1 MPKPG
6 DRIIIEGTK
15 LGQVRREGQLVRTVG
30 SLMQIRWTD
39 GSESLLTPGAGTVQ
53 VLPGRAAKKKPA
65 KNTGRTTGA
74 KAASTS
80 KAKKGRSG
88 KKGRAKKK

>member
-53 VLPGRAAKKKPA
+53 VLPGRARKKA
-65 KNTGRTTGA
+65 GKNTGRTTGA
-74 KAASTS
+74 KARSAG
-80 KAKKGRSG
+80 KAKKGGAS